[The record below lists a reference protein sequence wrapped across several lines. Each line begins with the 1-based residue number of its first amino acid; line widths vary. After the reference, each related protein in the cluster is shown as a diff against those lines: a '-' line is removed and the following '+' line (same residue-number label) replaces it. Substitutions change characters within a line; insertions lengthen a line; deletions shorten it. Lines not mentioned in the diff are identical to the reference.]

1 MLSTVL
7 ISTLK
12 IVNCNSTG
20 FLQTKHLL
28 VLDVEE
34 NGWKLS
40 TEVIGTHGLQKEYQK
55 SMYVVATSSRVG
67 NNSFS
72 SVLFKKVNGVS
83 ETS

>member
-7 ISTLK
+7 MGTLK
-12 IVNCNSTG
+12 TVNCYSTG
-20 FLQTKHLL
+20 SLQTKHLL

-40 TEVIGTHGLQKEYQK
+40 TEVTGTYGPQKEYPT
-55 SMYVVATSSRVG
+55 SVYVVATSSRVG

-72 SVLFKKVNGVS
+72 SVLIKKINGVS
-83 ETS
+83 ETG

>member
-40 TEVIGTHGLQKEYQK
+40 IKVIGTHGLQREYQK
-55 SMYVVATSSRVG
+55 SVYVVAISSQVG
-67 NNSFS
+67 KNSFN
-72 SVLFKKVNGVS
+72 SVLIKEIYGVS
-83 ETS
+83 ETG